1 MSKTAGVL
9 VLALF
14 IATSANAELYLEASV
29 EGGGEELIG
38 TSHGDNLYTGG
49 GFRIAAGIQQPLA
62 HSPSTLRLTLGYLSD
77 SVSASNGYAEMDAL
91 TFDALYMVETGPH
104 RLGLGPTVHMSPRY
118 RDNVNGYTPLE
129 LEFDNAV
136 GLLVQ
141 YGYQPFPGLEIGARV
156 TSIEYRN
163 PSTRLDAGSFGVY
176 LSNGF

>member
-1 MSKTAGVL
+1 MNKLAKIL
-9 VLALF
+9 VLSMCV
-14 IATSANAELYLEASV
+14 ATNATAELYLEASL

-38 TSHGDNLYTGG
+38 TTSGDNLYSGG
-49 GFRIAAGIQQPLA
+49 GYRFAAGIQQPLA
-62 HSPSTLRLTLGYLSD
+62 QSPSALRLSLGYLSD
-77 SVSASNGYAEMDAL
+77 SVSAGNGYAEMDAL